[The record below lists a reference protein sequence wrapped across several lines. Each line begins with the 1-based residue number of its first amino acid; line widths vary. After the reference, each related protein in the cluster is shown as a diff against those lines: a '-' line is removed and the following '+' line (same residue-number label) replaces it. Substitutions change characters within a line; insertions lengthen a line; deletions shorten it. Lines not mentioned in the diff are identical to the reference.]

1 LGASLALPSGRSV
14 EGGVENALLA
24 QLREFMVEAKAA
36 TYVGGGVRSLPY
48 RPGSHDL
55 QYHKGAYSYLD
66 SYLGGAGFLG
76 QEVVYREGQP
86 VWAMNYYG
94 RILEP
99 ALITAAEAAQ
109 MVKESLSRMYAE
121 GRFLGGFQHVA
132 GELTYVDTS
141 EGDLTS
147 FTGREWIARGGM
159 RAYELV
165 YHGGLI
171 VE

>member
-1 LGASLALPSGRSV
+1 M
-14 EGGVENALLA
+14 EDALLA
-24 QLREFMVEAKAA
+24 QLREFIVEAKAA

-66 SYLGGAGFLG
+66 SYFGGAGFLG
-76 QEVVYREGQP
+76 QEVVYHEGQP

-99 ALITAAEAAQ
+99 ALITAAEAGQ
-109 MVKESLSRMYAE
+109 MIKESLSRMYAE

-132 GELTYVDTS
+132 GELTYVDSS
-141 EGDLTS
+141 EGDLAS
-147 FTGREWIARGGM
+147 FTGREWIACGGM

>member
-1 LGASLALPSGRSV
+1 M
-14 EGGVENALLA
+14 EDA
-24 QLREFMVEAKAA
+24 QLEQLHTFIVEAKAA
-36 TYVGGGVRSLPY
+36 TYVGGGARSLSY
-48 RPGSHDL
+48 RPGAHDL

-66 SYLGGAGFLG
+66 SYFGGADFIG
-76 QEVVYREGQP
+76 QEVVYHKERP

-99 ALITAAEAAQ
+99 ALITAAEAGE
-109 MVKESLSRMYAE
+109 MIKESLSRMYGE

-132 GELTYVDTS
+132 GELTYIDTS
-141 EGDLTS
+141 GGDLTS
-147 FTGREWIARGGM
+147 FIGHERIVRDGV